1 MNKQDKIL
9 LAHGSGG
16 SYYQQ
21 LVEEVFVP
29 AFSNPVLSQ
38 LADAAVVAGG
48 TEQLAMTT
56 DSFVVRPRF
65 FAGGDIGRLAVCGT
79 VNDLAMSGAT
89 PRWLSCGMVLEAGL
103 PIAELQHICASM
115 AAAAAE
121 AGVAIICGDT
131 KVVEAGAADG
141 IYINTAGIGT
151 FPAGRRPLPCRLT
164 PDSVI
169 IASGTLGDHG
179 LAVLAAREGLNFSP
193 PLASD
198 AAPLNGLIANL
209 LDAAPDT
216 EWLRDP
222 TRGGLAGVLCEW
234 AEKSGY
240 DVEVAEDA
248 IPVAPAVRAAC
259 ELLGISPLHAAC
271 EGRLI
276 AAVPPHQAEAALAAL
291 HAHPYGRDAA
301 IIGRV
306 LEKEQ
311 GRALL
316 RTPYGSLRRLEPLD
330 GEQLPRIC

>member
-1 MNKQDKIL
+1 MNKPDKIL

-103 PIAELQHICASM
+103 PIAELQRICASM

-121 AGVAIICGDT
+121 SGVAIICGDT

-141 IYINTAGIGT
+141 IYINTAG
-151 FPAGRRPLPCRLT
+151 
-164 PDSVI
+164 
-169 IASGTLGDHG
+169 
-179 LAVLAAREGLNFSP
+179 
-193 PLASD
+193 
-198 AAPLNGLIANL
+198 
-209 LDAAPDT
+209 
-216 EWLRDP
+216 
-222 TRGGLAGVLCEW
+222 
-234 AEKSGY
+234 
-240 DVEVAEDA
+240 
-248 IPVAPAVRAAC
+248 
-259 ELLGISPLHAAC
+259 
-271 EGRLI
+271 
-276 AAVPPHQAEAALAAL
+276 
-291 HAHPYGRDAA
+291 
-301 IIGRV
+301 
-306 LEKEQ
+306 
-311 GRALL
+311 
-316 RTPYGSLRRLEPLD
+316 
-330 GEQLPRIC
+330 